1 MFHLRAC
8 FHVSAKLYRQP
19 VANCIINRRQ
29 LFRTDVVTV
38 SKTSVGCENKFAH
51 AVLEINPQCR
61 VLRGEQN
68 DKNDVA
74 SVAIDF
80 DQNWRDLT
88 TTGVVEW
95 LETIKNYCKQN
106 GTTISDEKFDEF
118 VDVCTDRC
126 FDFTD
131 SQLIQSLQILH
142 RYPLTESP
150 KSRNFV
156 ELWNALDDA
165 CVERI
170 DAWDFNTILYVCDH
184 WHMLQLGRFNKFSFR
199 GCLKIGRKLRRLPP
213 HQLVQLMFYLS
224 IRRVEILDMFEI
236 EINLGNSLDA
246 FSLDEIAVLCMG
258 FFKTQ
263 TKFKDQEL
271 VEKIF
276 KRTIR
281 EIDTVDDLAFTCIL
295 KALRYSLKNFHHAL
309 VLEMLNAADGQ
320 LARLSTLTCLH
331 VALLGTHLHICH
343 QSCIEQILH
352 RFADDVQAIRMK
364 DLERISYVMGFFDF
378 ESESNIANRLCQQF
392 LAELKNRV
400 DDIVRYPKCFALS
413 LHYLSLKGYHDEEM
427 ISVALSPSFLSAAY
441 GNQTRYD
448 NELFGLD
455 SFVKINLKE
464 TYTGNQLTEK
474 NRQYMGKMLTEYVP
488 DRNKEFKIG
497 FADNL
502 LLEVKETSDELC
514 THSYFAHSLPHF
526 SKPDIIIAYDRNSN
540 TGIDIAHKL
549 PPLYTGKII
558 DRSMLVDGLDTDA
571 ADVEIVNVIVGGWS
585 SYIRG
590 TEKVNGFNRQK
601 IEQAKMLGL
610 RPVLIPWFDWKR
622 LLRWERKMYIERKI
636 KEALQV
642 K

>member
-8 FHVSAKLYRQP
+8 FHVSAKLCRQS
-19 VANCIINRRQ
+19 VANYIINQRQ
-29 LFRTDVVTV
+29 LFRTGVVTV
-38 SKTSVGCENKFAH
+38 SKTSINNAINDEFKFAH
-51 AVLEINPQCR
+51 SVLEINPKYR

-88 TTGVVEW
+88 TSGVVEC

-118 VDVCTDRC
+118 VNVCTDRC

-131 SQLIQSLQILH
+131 SQLIQSLQILN
-142 RYPLTESP
+142 RYPLTESS

-156 ELWNALDDA
+156 ELCRAFDDA

-170 DAWDFNTILYVCDH
+170 DSWDNNTILYVCDH
-184 WHMLQLGRFNKFSFR
+184 WHMLQLGRLNKFSLR
-199 GCLKIGRKLRRLPP
+199 GCLKVRKNLRKLPP

-224 IRRVEILDMFEI
+224 IKRVKKLDMFEI
-236 EINLGNSLDA
+236 ETNLEKSLDE
-246 FSLDEIAVLCMG
+246 FSLDEIAVLCIA

-263 TKFKDQEL
+263 TEFRHPEL
-271 VEKIF
+271 IEKIF
-276 KRTIR
+276 KRTLR
-281 EIDTVDDLAFTCIL
+281 EIDTVQSIAFTCIL
-295 KALRYSLKNFHHAL
+295 KALCYSCTISHHAL
-309 VLEMLNAADGQ
+309 VQQMLDAADGQ
-320 LARLSTLTCLH
+320 LARLSTLTCLYL
-331 VALLGTHLHICH
+331 ALLGTHLRICH
-343 QSCIEQILH
+343 QNCIEQVLH
-352 RFADDVQAIRMK
+352 RFAGDVKTICME
-364 DLERISYVMGFFDF
+364 DFERISYVIGFSDF
-378 ESESNIANRLCQQF
+378 ESESNIANRLCEQF

-400 DDIVRYPKCFALS
+400 DDIVQYPKCFALS
-413 LHYLSLKGYHDEEM
+413 LHYLSLKGYYDEEM

-448 NELFGLD
+448 RELFGLD

-464 TYTGNQLTEK
+464 TYTGNQLTVR
-474 NRQYMGKMLTEYVP
+474 NRQCMGKMLTEYVP
-488 DRNKEFKIG
+488 DRDKEFKIS
-497 FADNL
+497 FFDNI

-526 SKPDIIIAYDRNSN
+526 RKPDIIIAYNKNSN
-540 TGIDIAHKL
+540 TGIDISRNL

-571 ADVEIVNVIVGGWS
+571 ADVEIINVIVGG
-585 SYIRG
+585 YIRG
-590 TEKVNGFNRQK
+590 TEKMDGLNKQK

-610 RPVLIPWFDWKR
+610 RPVFIP
-622 LLRWERKMYIERKI
+622 LSEWEKWLKSEREVYIGRKI
-636 KEALQV
+636 NEALQV
-642 K
+642 